1 MSECERQIFSL
12 LTCAKGEL
20 APSRNQPADNECSSR
35 TGRQLGRRPAVKVS
49 ADHCRQAQRQL
60 GGRTTADT
68 PSIGWVSKS
77 LLTTAYTP
85 SVGWVSK
92 SLLTTA
98 DTPSVGW
105 VSKSLLTTADM
116 PFCQHLEWE
125 KVRIITL
132 SLVHV
137 QCETGEEISEPEEW
151 ELEVV
156 RLIQSYS
163 LLLCQKSS
171 ELKLFNTKEI
181 LMCDLYQC
189 IVHL

>member
-1 MSECERQIFSL
+1 M
-12 LTCAKGEL
+12 
-20 APSRNQPADNECSSR
+20 
-35 TGRQLGRRPAVKVS
+35 
-49 ADHCRQAQRQL
+49 
-60 GGRTTADT
+60 
-68 PSIGWVSKS
+68 SKS